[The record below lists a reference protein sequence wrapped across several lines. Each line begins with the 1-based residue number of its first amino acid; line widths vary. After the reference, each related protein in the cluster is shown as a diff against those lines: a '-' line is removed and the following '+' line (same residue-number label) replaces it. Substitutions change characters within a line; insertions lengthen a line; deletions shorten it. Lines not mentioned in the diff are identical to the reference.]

1 MDYETKF
8 SNTMNALYGFYL
20 MEQDYRN
27 CVGESTFKYSDN
39 YFLNTEYMNA
49 LIQKYEPWNK
59 DLLNDYYDV
68 LDFYFDYEDE
78 DDDFYDYYDDDDY
91 DIDEE
96 ESI

>member
-27 CVGESTFKYSDN
+27 CVGESTFKHSEN
-39 YFLNTEYMNA
+39 YFWNTQYMSA
-49 LIQKYEPWNK
+49 LVQKYEPWNE
-59 DLLNDYYDV
+59 DLLDDYYDIIFE
-68 LDFYFDYEDE
+68 DDDYYDDE
-78 DDDFYDYYDDDDY
+78 DDYYCYDDDY

-96 ESI
+96 ESA